1 MVDLYERSDD
11 SNNLMVITLIRSVII
26 FTEKAIK
33 KWDKEI
39 RALKIK
45 KRGQV
50 VKTWEKMDTWASDLI
65 KKMD

>member
-50 VKTWEKMDTWASDLI
+50 VKT
-65 KKMD
+65 